1 MSKAPS
7 RYIGK
12 VIPRNLF
19 QQISSAACALI
30 LVVGCA
36 AQALDDPEPM
46 PNPESNVEE
55 ASMTTLPDPYV
66 GFSKFIVK
74 DLDAMEKFYTDVF
87 GFEKENTVDFFTFEE
102 RVMRLPDGATSLVL
116 YHHKDDREITVG
128 NAHGPLG
135 IMTKNVDEVH
145 ARALAAGAKEK
156 SPPVDFGPVRVS
168 FFFDP
173 EGHEIELIDMTGATS
188 QEAASDE

>member
-7 RYIGK
+7 RYFGK

-55 ASMTTLPDPYV
+55 SSMTTLPDPYV

-87 GFEKENTVDFFTFEE
+87 GFEKENTVE
-102 RVMRLPDGATSLVL
+102 SLVL

-188 QEAASDE
+188 QEAASD